1 MSPSARTIG
10 NITRSYCMT
19 VDDVAHS
26 TLGDSKA
33 RGNRPTTHAL
43 FTEGNNPPTLPYSG
57 TGHFSMLGHDYSIL
71 LWANTEQSLTFQ

>member
-1 MSPSARTIG
+1 
-10 NITRSYCMT
+10 MT

-57 TGHFSMLGHDYSIL
+57 TGHFSMLDHDYSTL
-71 LWANTEQSLTFQ
+71 LGANTEQSLTFQ